1 MEYGQFCPVAK
12 ASEIIG
18 EKWTILIIREL
29 LMGARRF
36 TDLQRGLG
44 TISPTLLTRRLVYLE
59 DRGMLIKKKIQGQ
72 KGYEYLPT
80 ESCQGLLPIILA
92 LGDWGMQWARANLS
106 TRDYD
111 VNLLMLYLQRSIMG
125 EKLPHGKTV
134 IRFKFTDMNE
144 KADWWLIAGEA
155 GTDICDK
162 DPGKD
167 VDVFFTTTVMTMAD
181 IWMGETTYRKAMN
194 ADKLSIVGPGV
205 LVNNVSNWMSNS
217 IFTELP
223 SARDI

>member
-205 LVNNVSNWMSNS
+205 LVNNVSSWMSNS